1 LGHERDGDVPCW
13 PDCRIVLVL
22 RYYCQ
27 LRHHEIAE
35 LLGCPASEPGMTIP
49 QPFGDPDQGRAIYIV
64 SAQYD
69 VVPDIAAQVT
79 VRGRTGQAGPSWDV
93 AENDVGHAISWEEQG
108 ARITALYKGTSRA
121 EAIAVLD
128 SLEWRSDD
136 PADGFAPPSDPA
148 WALRQRHRLQPQPG
162 GRRPHRSRVR
172 PWVMTVA
179 PAPAA
184 SKP

>member
-1 LGHERDGDVPCW
+1 M
-13 PDCRIVLVL
+13 LVL

-162 GRRPHRSRVR
+162 GRRPQRSSVR